1 MIIAAATDIRNDRG
15 CSTMDGYAEALK
27 GILIDI
33 PYNSATHYHEYFG
46 DGPPDRRFGAAC
58 ITQTIEAARRA
69 VALGAPE
76 PVLLQDMRHVAAV
89 FHDDGEIIVL
99 DPYLLHREPIR
110 FSREAVASGEA
121 TVEVPAAPVRYDG
134 TGARRDGRLQA
145 RYKKGRNGYVIRLD
159 YFRFS
164 PTKGKYLLSRHF
176 SLREHEIFDL
186 EEFTSDIHRLM
197 THPEQT
203 SVSIRA
209 VLPGLLRTAE
219 AIIPL
224 RGFAQRTFT
233 ADDIWLR
240 TGEGAVAR
248 HADPGA
254 AAVWRELEDALG
266 LPRADIVDHLVSAAE
281 IYRRIADPAQ
291 ELAPYALVD

>member
-1 MIIAAATDIRNDRG
+1 MDI
-15 CSTMDGYAEALK
+15 YEKALH
-27 GILIDI
+27 GTLIDI

-46 DGPPDRRFGAAC
+46 DGPADPKFGAAC
-58 ITQTIEAARRA
+58 IMQTIDAGQRA

-76 PVLLQDMRHVAAV
+76 PVLLQDLRHVAAV
-89 FHDDGEIIVL
+89 FHDGGEVIVL

-110 FSREAVASGEA
+110 FPRDAVESGEA
-121 TVEVPAAPVRYDG
+121 SVDVPAAPLRRDS
-134 TGARRDGRLQA
+134 TGARRDGRLHA
-145 RYKKGRNGYVIRLD
+145 RYKKNRDGYVIRLD
-159 YFRFS
+159 YFKFS
-164 PTKGKYLLSRHF
+164 PTKDKYILSRHF
-176 SLREHEIFDL
+176 SLRSSEIFDMR
-186 EEFTSDIHRLM
+186 EFTSDIHGLM

-209 VLPGLLRTAE
+209 VLPGLQRTAE

-240 TGEGAVAR
+240 TGEGAVSR
-248 HADPGA
+248 NSDPGSS
-254 AAVWRELEDALG
+254 AVWQELEDALS
-266 LPRADIVDHLVSAAE
+266 LPRADIADHLVSAAE
-281 IYRRIADPAQ
+281 IYRRIADPEQ